1 MEKRFVSALLLT
13 VVILL
18 TGCDEGKIYPEETT
32 THTMFA
38 RLDVTL
44 KGKEAWP
51 QKDLIVLAAFSD
63 DNSLP
68 VATTVIPEPTASSNT
83 ASVSLGLTGS
93 EKMLAV
99 SIVTKGTTRQ
109 VLYNFYTYPITEFS
123 EEITLPVK
131 EIDLASFDRV
141 QKLIFDANCV
151 ACHGGSTTAAAGLYL
166 TEGKSYDAIVERAA
180 SLSGEGKM
188 IVCPE
193 KPDESFIMDILQS
206 DIVRYNHS
214 DIFASTPEFITLMKT
229 WITEGAPRE

>member
-13 VVILL
+13 VFTLL
-18 TGCDEGKIYPEETT
+18 TGCDEGKVYPEGTT
-32 THTMFA
+32 VHTMFA

-51 QKDLIVLAAFSD
+51 QKDLIVLAAFGD
-63 DNSLP
+63 DTSLP
-68 VATTVIPEPTASSNT
+68 LSTTVIPEPTAASNT

-93 EKMLAV
+93 EKTLAV

-109 VLYNFYTYPITEFS
+109 VLYNFYTYPISEFS
-123 EEITLPVK
+123 EEITLPIK
-131 EIDLASFDRV
+131 EIDLASFDRI
-141 QKLIFDANCV
+141 QTQIFDANCV

-166 TEGKSYDAIVERAA
+166 TEGKSYEAIVGRAA

-193 KPDESFIMDILQS
+193 KLDDSFIMDILQS
-206 DIVRYNHS
+206 DILRYNHS

-229 WITEGAPRE
+229 WITEGASRE

>member
-1 MEKRFVSALLLT
+1 MKKRFVSALLLT
-13 VVILL
+13 AATLL

-32 THTMFA
+32 AHTMFA

-51 QKDLIVLAAFSD
+51 QKDLIVLAAFGD
-63 DNSLP
+63 DASIP
-68 VATTVIPEPTASSNT
+68 VATTVIPEPTAVGST
-83 ASVSLGLTGS
+83 ASVSLGLTGD
-93 EKMLAV
+93 EKTLAV

-109 VLYNFYTYPITEFS
+109 SVYNFYTYPISEFG
-123 EEITLPVK
+123 EEITLPIK
-131 EIDLASFDRV
+131 EIDLASFGRI
-141 QKLIFDANCV
+141 QKQIFDAGCA

-180 SLSGEGKM
+180 SLSGEGKK
-188 IVCPE
+188 IVCPG
-193 KPDESFIMDILQS
+193 KPDESFIMDILQG

-229 WITEGAPRE
+229 WISEGAPR